1 MIGVLA
7 SFLLVL
13 ASADAHTAPLAA
25 AEEASRAG
33 GAWSELRRLLRSSE
47 EADELL
53 PADRAFRAS
62 IRARDATTLIAR
74 LEPAPGYYLYRDRIR
89 FRVHQPAGIEVAS
102 VELPPGET
110 KDDPGFGR
118 VEVFPRAVEVVIKLK
133 RRSDPAIALAL
144 RASYQGCNE
153 PHGVCYPP
161 IEKVF
166 DVALPARAARP

>member
-1 MIGVLA
+1 MLA
-7 SFLLVL
+7 CLG
-13 ASADAHTAPLAA
+13 ADAAPFAA
-25 AEEASRAG
+25 AEEASRTG
-33 GAWSELRRLLRSSE
+33 GAWSELRRLLRSRE
-47 EADELL
+47 EPSELL

-62 IRARDATTLIAR
+62 IRARDATTLIAQ

-89 FRVHQPAGIEVAS
+89 FRVQQPAGIEVAS
-102 VELPPGET
+102 VELPRGEM

-118 VEVFPRAVEVVIKLK
+118 VEVFPRAVEAVIKLK
-133 RRSDPAIALAL
+133 RRSHAAATLAV

-166 DVALPARAARP
+166 DVALPARGARP